1 MDFDLENYFGKKVV
15 GIDEV
20 GRGPLAGPVLAVAVY
35 IDRSLWR
42 YYLKKYPT
50 ISKINDSKKI
60 SKKNRKK
67 IYDILT
73 KTISY
78 GIGASSVKEID
89 KKNILQATLIAMER
103 AYKSLNINAEFVIVD
118 GINIPKI
125 NTKVKAIKNGDNKS
139 ISIASAS
146 IIAKVVRDKLMEK
159 LSNKYPRFFWEQ
171 NSGYGTKKH
180 IENIK
185 IFGITPHHRKSFKPI
200 LKMIK

>member
-20 GRGPLAGPVLAVAVY
+20 GRGPLAGPVLAAAVY
-35 IDRSLWR
+35 IDRSLWK

-125 NTKVKAIKNGDNKS
+125 NTTHRDLKPVP
-139 ISIASAS
+139 
-146 IIAKVVRDKLMEK
+146 VVIHLTT
-159 LSNKYPRFFWEQ
+159 W
-171 NSGYGTKKH
+171 TW
-180 IENIK
+180 
-185 IFGITPHHRKSFKPI
+185 
-200 LKMIK
+200 

>member
-20 GRGPLAGPVLAVAVY
+20 GRGPLAGPVVAAAVY
-35 IDRSLWR
+35 IDRSLWK

-50 ISKINDSKKI
+50 IFKINDSKKI

-146 IIAKVVRDKLMEK
+146 IIAKVLRDKLMEK

>member
-1 MDFDLENYFGKKVV
+1 MDFNLENYFGKKVV

-20 GRGPLAGPVLAVAVY
+20 GRGPLAGPVLAAAVY
-35 IDRSLWR
+35 IDRPLWK

-103 AYKSLNINAEFVIVD
+103 AYKSLNINAEFVLVD

-125 NTKVKAIKNGDNKS
+125 NTKVKAIKNGDSKS

-146 IIAKVVRDKLMEK
+146 IIAKVLRDKLMGK

>member
-1 MDFDLENYFGKKVV
+1 MEILF
-15 GIDEV
+15 
-20 GRGPLAGPVLAVAVY
+20 
-35 IDRSLWR
+35 
-42 YYLKKYPT
+42 
-50 ISKINDSKKI
+50 KKI

-146 IIAKVVRDKLMEK
+146 IIAKVLRDKLMEK

>member
-20 GRGPLAGPVLAVAVY
+20 GRGPLAGPVLAAAVY
-35 IDRSLWR
+35 IDRSLWK

-146 IIAKVVRDKLMEK
+146 IIAKVLRDKLMEK

-185 IFGITPHHRKSFKPI
+185 IFGITPHHRKSFKQI

>member
-20 GRGPLAGPVLAVAVY
+20 GRGPLAGPVLAAAVY
-35 IDRSLWR
+35 IDRSFFK

-185 IFGITPHHRKSFKPI
+185 IFGITPHHRKSFKQI

>member
-1 MDFDLENYFGKKVV
+1 MVDNRD
-15 GIDEV
+15 
-20 GRGPLAGPVLAVAVY
+20 
-35 IDRSLWR
+35 
-42 YYLKKYPT
+42 LKKDPPEKEIKY
-50 ISKINDSKKI
+50 ILESLNLKKF
-60 SKKNRKK
+60 SEGK
-67 IYDILT
+67 
-73 KTISY
+73 
-78 GIGASSVKEID
+78 KEID

-146 IIAKVVRDKLMEK
+146 IIAKVLRDKLMEK

>member
-1 MDFDLENYFGKKVV
+1 MNFDLENYFGQKVV

-20 GRGPLAGPVLAVAVY
+20 GRGPLAGPVLAAAVY
-35 IDRSLWR
+35 IDRSLWK

>member
-20 GRGPLAGPVLAVAVY
+20 GRGPLAGPVLAAAVY
-35 IDRSLWR
+35 IDRSLWK

-139 ISIASAS
+139 FSIASAS

>member
-20 GRGPLAGPVLAVAVY
+20 GRGPLAGPVLAAAVY
-35 IDRSLWR
+35 IDRSLWKH
-42 YYLKKYPT
+42 YLKKYPT

-146 IIAKVVRDKLMEK
+146 IIAKVLRDKLMEK

>member
-20 GRGPLAGPVLAVAVY
+20 GRGPLAGPVLAAAVY
-35 IDRSLWR
+35 IDRSLWK

-50 ISKINDSKKI
+50 LSEINDSKKM
-60 SKKNRKK
+60 SKKNRNK
-67 IYDILT
+67 IYNVLT
-73 KTISY
+73 KIISY

-146 IIAKVVRDKLMEK
+146 IIAKVLRDKLMEK